1 VKAFLGFVRKEALHL
16 LRDRQTLAIL
26 LLLPVVQVLIFGFAV
41 RTDVRKIPIVL
52 VDPTPDVATL
62 ELRDRLAAS
71 ERFHLTAV
79 AASTGSLDPQFRAGS
94 IRQAL
99 VLPRD
104 VERRLGRGDSL
115 PIQLLTDGSD
125 PNTGGIMQGYATAV
139 VERWYADASPGH
151 AGLQINATSRLR
163 YNPTL
168 ESSHLFV
175 PGLVAF
181 VLTIMSAMMTA
192 ISITREKETG
202 TMEMLLVSPIR
213 PTAIVAG
220 KVTPYIVLGFVSV
233 LLVLIAART
242 VFHVPVRGSL
252 ALLLAECGLYILTA
266 LALGIVISTKAPTQ
280 RTAMIFALAG
290 LMMPTMLLSGF
301 IFPLDSLPGWL
312 QAISNVVPARWFLL
326 VVRGIMIK
334 GAGLATLWQETLV
347 LIGMTVFFLAVGS
360 RELAI
365 RLE

>member
-1 VKAFLGFVRKEALHL
+1 VKAFLGFVRKETLHL

-26 LLLPVVQVLIFGFAV
+26 LLLPLVQVLIFGFAV
-41 RTDVRKIPIVL
+41 RTDVRRIPIML

-71 ERFHLTAV
+71 ERFSLTGV
-79 AASTGSLDPQFRAGS
+79 AASTHDLGLQFRAGS

-99 VLPRD
+99 VLPQD

-139 VERWYADASPGH
+139 VQRWYADAAPGSG
-151 AGLQINATSRLR
+151 GLRIEATSRLR

-213 PTAIVAG
+213 PAAIVAG
-220 KVTPYIVLGFVSV
+220 KVTPYIALGFLSV
-233 LLVLIAART
+233 VLVLIAART
-242 VFHVPVRGSL
+242 VFQVPLRGSL
-252 ALLLAECGLYILTA
+252 PLLLAECGLYILTS

-312 QAISNVVPARWFLL
+312 QAISHVVPARWFLL

-347 LIGMTVFFLAVGS
+347 LIGMTLFLLVAGS
-360 RELAI
+360 RRLAI
-365 RLE
+365 RLG